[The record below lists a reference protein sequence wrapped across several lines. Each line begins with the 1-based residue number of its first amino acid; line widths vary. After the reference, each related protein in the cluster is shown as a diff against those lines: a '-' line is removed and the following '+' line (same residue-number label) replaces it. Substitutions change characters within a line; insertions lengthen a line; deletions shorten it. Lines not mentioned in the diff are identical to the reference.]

1 MGQPT
6 YLEAKAEGDNSMSV
20 KRLRSESVVGPVPQ
34 DPRDTLKAELLEP
47 QSPCGA
53 SGHLPVERL
62 QPGVTHCT
70 GPLPRPVHLR

>member
-47 QSPCGA
+47 QSPWRYLQKVCNQ
-53 SGHLPVERL
+53 SG
-62 QPGVTHCT
+62 GV
-70 GPLPRPVHLR
+70 PSL

>member
-1 MGQPT
+1 
-6 YLEAKAEGDNSMSV
+6 MSV
-20 KRLRSESVVGPVPQ
+20 KRLQPQSVVGLVPQ

-53 SGHLPVERL
+53 SGHAPVERL
-62 QPGVTHCT
+62 QPGFTHCT